1 MDKTQLLSY
10 TLKDAQIATGLSR
23 SKLYKEISTGRLQSR
38 KAGKRV
44 LILAVDLQAWLNS
57 LPVHTPTMRYYRD
70 QEALFATRRVRA
82 AR

>member
-10 TLKDAQIATGLSR
+10 TIKDAQIATGLSR
-23 SKLYKEISTGRLQSR
+23 SKLYKEISTGRLKSR
-38 KAGKRV
+38 KSGKRV

-57 LPVHTPTMRYYRD
+57 LPVHTLTTRYYRD